1 MAKQKWFQPFQRANI
16 VQSWILKIAKTKS
29 FIFVLG
35 FFIGIIGISVYDDY
49 QRQLF
54 LAKNQRVVDSLEVE
68 IKVKNR
74 ENDVLLKKAIDLD
87 SLLKI
92 QKTDVTNIIQNF
104 PSQQRPEIK
113 RSDSAVKFI
122 FDFIRN

>member
-16 VQSWILKIAKTKS
+16 VQSWILKIVKTKS
-29 FIFVLG
+29 FIFILG
-35 FFIGIIGISVYDDY
+35 FLIGIISMSVYDEY

>member
-1 MAKQKWFQPFQRANI
+1 M
-16 VQSWILKIAKTKS
+16 ST
-29 FIFVLG
+29 
-35 FFIGIIGISVYDDY
+35 YDKY
-49 QRQLF
+49 QRELF
-54 LAKNQRVVDSLEVE
+54 LAQNQRVVDSLEVE

-74 ENDVLLKKAIDLD
+74 ENDVLLKKATDLD

-92 QKTDVTNIIQNF
+92 QKNDVTNIIQNF